1 MTKNELIK
9 PEWGVS
15 DRVKILVTTRNF
27 FSQDDFNISFA
38 NNNNFKNTRDNITNL
53 QNNFLPSHPFF
64 VKQAHGRKII
74 NLDTKKIHSYVA
86 DGIITSQKNQ
96 VISIQTADCMPII
109 ISSDCGSI
117 ICALHVGRKGL
128 EYNIINNACNILRK
142 YNYNFEAW
150 VGPSI
155 SKKNYVISSDI
166 RDSFINIDDEY
177 KEYFLKKENN
187 LFYMDLIGIASY
199 QLKNNDINNISCSG
213 VCTADRN
220 DIFYSHRLSGDRERF
235 GTFVWLE

>member
-1 MTKNELIK
+1 MIKNNLIK

-15 DRVKILVTTRNF
+15 DCVKILVTTRNF

-38 NNNNFKNTRDNITNL
+38 NNNSYKDTRNNITNL
-53 QNNFLPSHPFF
+53 QNNFLPSNPFF

-74 NLDTKKIHSYVA
+74 NLDVKKIHSYVA

-109 ISSDCGSI
+109 ISSECGSI

-128 EYNIINNACNILRK
+128 EYNIIDNACNMLRK
-142 YNYNFEAW
+142 YNYNLEAW

-155 SKKNYVISSDI
+155 SKKNYVVSSYI
-166 RDSFINIDDEY
+166 RNSFINIDDRYE
-177 KEYFLKKENN
+177 EYFLKNENN
-187 LFYMDLIGIASY
+187 LFHMDLIGIVSQ
-199 QLKNNDINNISCSG
+199 QLRNNDIKNISCSNI
-213 VCTADRN
+213 CTAEQN
-220 DIFYSHRLSGDRERF
+220 DIFYSHRFSRDKERF

>member
-15 DRVKILVTTRNF
+15 DRVKILVTTKNF

-38 NNNNFKNTRDNITNL
+38 NNNNYKNTRDNITNL
-53 QNNFLPSHPFF
+53 KNNFLPSHPFF
-64 VKQAHGRKII
+64 VKQVHGRKII
-74 NLDTKKIHSYVA
+74 NLDAKKIHSYVA

-117 ICALHVGRKGL
+117 VCALHVGRKGL
-128 EYNIINNACNILRK
+128 EYNIINNACNILHK
-142 YNYNFEAW
+142 YNYNFAAW

-155 SKKNYVISSDI
+155 SKKNYLISSDI